1 MFCSLE
7 GCTFYYLHKAPIYFL
22 ADLLKLKYYKK
33 IIVSTAYELQEISLM
48 RKLYDMCPFKKFDLN
63 TVSQTKL
70 R

>member
-33 IIVSTAYELQEISLM
+33 IIVSTAYELQDISLM
-48 RKLYDMCPFKKFDLN
+48 RKLYDKKFDLN

>member
-33 IIVSTAYELQEISLM
+33 IIVSTAYELQDISLM
-48 RKLYDMCPFKKFDLN
+48 RKLYDMCPFK
-63 TVSQTKL
+63 
-70 R
+70 